1 MENMYDISRLAINT
15 EYSSHTKWME
25 AQIAQ
30 EIYRLV
36 SYKLMLFLHNSH
48 HINRTSREKMVV
60 Y

>member
-36 SYKLMLFLHNSH
+36 FL
-48 HINRTSREKMVV
+48 
-60 Y
+60 